1 MRKGSLA
8 AALTVA
14 ALAVATPSMAVDP
27 YEAPQGGAGAGDD
40 NATSN
45 VSLTTGFTQVHDLD
59 QAGGGEDQDWM
70 AVPTIAGHSYEARIS
85 SSSVQWSWG
94 ACPGCANV
102 ERVSLAGTILTEDVG
117 IVNEGG
123 VESYDRSVRWI
134 ATGSTTNEFLRV
146 TGGTDFTENA
156 SSVYQVRFWDTT
168 YSVPRWNNGNGQ
180 VTVFLISSLIQASAS
195 VRIDFYNATGSLLA
209 TSNFTLGPN
218 QLITLNTGTI
228 PALAGISG
236 HAYVSHTAGY
246 GGLAGKA
253 VALEAAT
260 GFSFDTPL
268 VPVVN

>member
-27 YEAPQGGAGAGDD
+27 YESVQHFAPLGDD
-40 NATSN
+40 NASTK
-45 VSLTTGFTQVHDLD
+45 VTFTTGFVQVHDLD
-59 QAGGGEDQDWM
+59 QAGGGEDQDWI
-70 AVPTIAGHSYEARIS
+70 AVPTLARHSYEARIS
-85 SSSVQWSWG
+85 SGNIAWDWG
-94 ACPGCANV
+94 ACTACGQF
-102 ERVSLAGTILTEDVG
+102 ERVSAGGTILTEDVG
-117 IVNEGG
+117 IINEGG

-134 ATGSTTNEFLRV
+134 ATSSTTNEFVRI
-146 TGGTDFTENA
+146 TGSTDFTETAN
-156 SSVYQVRFWDTT
+156 SIYQIRFWDTT
-168 YSVPRWNNGNGQ
+168 YSVPRWNNANGQ
-180 VTVFLISSLIQASAS
+180 VTVFLISSLIQASAT

-253 VALEAAT
+253 VALDAAT
-260 GFSFDTPL
+260 GFSFDTPM
-268 VPVVN
+268 VPVAN